1 MERLK
6 DSKQS
11 SEAEEAQSRHR
22 NKREKKRMSF
32 MCFEDCNQRVKILLF
47 FSGKFEKKDFFDL
60 NSEEF
65 KYFLFIL

>member
-1 MERLK
+1 
-6 DSKQS
+6 
-11 SEAEEAQSRHR
+11 
-22 NKREKKRMSF
+22 